1 MSKSIKNTRTK
12 HFFKNMIIYES
23 IENWKTLVSYIHYF
37 LLLLLLLLISSYI
50 VSSSIENFLLTL
62 VDYLVIYIEN
72 ENFRDFVKD
81 DKK

>member
-37 LLLLLLLLISSYI
+37 LLLLLLLLISS
-50 VSSSIENFLLTL
+50 SIENFLLTL

>member
-37 LLLLLLLLISSYI
+37 LLLLLLISSYI
-50 VSSSIENFLLTL
+50 LSSSIENFLLTL

-72 ENFRDFVKD
+72 ENFKDFVKD